1 MFTNELLYDLL
12 EVYNHVYHNNHHNLY
27 VKLNS
32 MKSFD
37 QRYSINSVMICLN
50 WIHKIKNS
58 KQLVD
63 NMKYILEIVVVIL
76 LFTITSKIDIYDNAN
91 RNVFIKKLLSISQK
105 KIMEI
110 VDSIHRID
118 TFDMNKQLLIDELQI
133 CYNKLILLDT
143 TIVY

>member
-1 MFTNELLYDLL
+1 
-12 EVYNHVYHNNHHNLY
+12 
-27 VKLNS
+27 
-32 MKSFD
+32 
-37 QRYSINSVMICLN
+37 MICLN

-105 KIMEI
+105 KLW
-110 VDSIHRID
+110 
-118 TFDMNKQLLIDELQI
+118 KLLILFIE
-133 CYNKLILLDT
+133 
-143 TIVY
+143 